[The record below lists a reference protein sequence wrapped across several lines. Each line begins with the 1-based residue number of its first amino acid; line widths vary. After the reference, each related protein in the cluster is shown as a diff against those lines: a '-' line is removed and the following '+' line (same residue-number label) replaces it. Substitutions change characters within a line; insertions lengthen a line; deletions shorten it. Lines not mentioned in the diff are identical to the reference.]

1 MMSDETPDAPNDS
14 AGRDETSRRRRGHTV
29 SSVAIPYGS
38 DELSSF
44 LPEEWE
50 TPWEI
55 NHSITS
61 PPR

>member
-1 MMSDETPDAPNDS
+1 MSDETPDAPQDS
-14 AGRDETSRRRRGHTV
+14 AEREGTRKRRRTNPV
-29 SSVAIPYGS
+29 SAVAMPYGS

-55 NHSITS
+55 NHSITT